1 MKMPI
6 RNCNAKL
13 LHDPKGKKTG
23 KAISCRKSEIPSDEK
38 YLNVFFMTPL

>member
-13 LHDPKGKKTG
+13 LHDPKEIKTG
-23 KAISCRKSEIPSDEK
+23 KI
-38 YLNVFFMTPL
+38 YLMQKIRNSIG

>member
-13 LHDPKGKKTG
+13 LHDPKEIKREKS
-23 KAISCRKSEIPSDEK
+23 ISCRKSEIPSDEK